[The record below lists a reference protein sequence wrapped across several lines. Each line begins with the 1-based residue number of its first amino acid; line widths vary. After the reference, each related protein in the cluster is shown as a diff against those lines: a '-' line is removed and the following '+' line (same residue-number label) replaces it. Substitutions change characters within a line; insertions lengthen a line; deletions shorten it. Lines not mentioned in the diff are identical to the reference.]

1 MKSFTIFLFLVLIK
15 PHFSQA
21 QTDSLQPPEST
32 VIYITKL
39 LDSLS
44 YFLQTGKAYLEDK
57 SECNLPEH
65 RNYII
70 PHINL
75 PFSKQAL
82 NLSGF
87 RRQAYILMSACSY
100 KIAEFHRNNDTVNV
114 KNWRLK
120 ALNIS
125 TNNDF
130 YFEELHSFRRGLNH
144 SFFLEGDYLSA
155 MKISSDG
162 LARAEK
168 INDLFYVAHYNN
180 VLGYIMMKLRNF
192 DKSRIYFL
200 AYLKLTQQVKEL
212 KDKVLEAHALLNLA
226 DLSIAETKFTEAIPF
241 INNALNIYQST
252 LPESVDTLE
261 RQAYAYNKLA
271 EVYKLMHKDSI
282 ALQYCLQAIA
292 LTHKSSGNYYDFAA
306 YHINAGAVYNR
317 LGQPDKALVY
327 LRRGLKIADSIKHRE
342 NIRDAYEQL
351 SLSFSIKKMF
361 DSAFVFQQSYYRLK
375 DSILDESSQREIVQ
389 REANLQIER
398 QRRIQQAELSRQQ
411 VWRNIIIGIFILAI
425 LIIIMLYNRR
435 RIKQKMLYQ
444 QQLNEQQNEMFNI
457 TATVQD
463 KERKRIAEDIHDG
476 LGSVLSAAKLK
487 LSSLEE
493 DGKLLTEEQ
502 KGKYQATLS
511 LLDEAAAELRTIS
524 HNIMPATLSKL
535 GLIAALKNLIGNIS
549 SRSGLQVQFEEH
561 GFSERL
567 EESAEISIY
576 RIVLEL
582 LNNIVKHAQAT
593 NAVVQLIKYPDFIN
607 ITVEDNGK
615 GFDFVNAINE
625 KKGIGLGNIE
635 SRVNYL
641 KGKMDIESSLGKGTI
656 IIIDIHYKGV
666 PVKYHEAGRTED

>member
-1 MKSFTIFLFLVLIK
+1 
-15 PHFSQA
+15 
-21 QTDSLQPPEST
+21 
-32 VIYITKL
+32 
-39 LDSLS
+39 
-44 YFLQTGKAYLEDK
+44 
-57 SECNLPEH
+57 
-65 RNYII
+65 
-70 PHINL
+70 
-75 PFSKQAL
+75 
-82 NLSGF
+82 
-87 RRQAYILMSACSY
+87 
-100 KIAEFHRNNDTVNV
+100 
-114 KNWRLK
+114 
-120 ALNIS
+120 
-125 TNNDF
+125 
-130 YFEELHSFRRGLNH
+130 
-144 SFFLEGDYLSA
+144 